1 MSFWN
6 IVESLLATA
15 IENKHYF
22 AIWKNPLQEQ
32 FYCIFSNEASKQKPA
47 PGIGESGFVIA
58 PFNANYND
66 DSLLIKPTIFIHSYM
81 EMSELEKVSL
91 TIIPQNIDL
100 SKLIKLDIG
109 SEISQRAFEI
119 NIQKSIDTINDSS
132 LKKVVFSRFNVH
144 DYPEKYSLLSHY
156 QLLASTYNEAFVAMH
171 FSPEYGLWLGA
182 SPELL
187 LSLDEK
193 GIFTTVALAGTQAFC
208 ENTDLK
214 EAIWKQKE
222 IVEQALV
229 SRYIIDCLK
238 HLRVREFEEHGPK
251 TVKAAKLIHL
261 KTVFTVDTAKLN
273 YRTFA
278 TEMLQLLHPTSA
290 VCGMPK
296 QEAINFIT
304 QYEGYN
310 RHLFAGYIG
319 PVNIQNNS
327 ALYVNLRCMHLQS
340 DKVFFFAGA
349 GITDD
354 SIPEKEWKETG
365 LKIETMKSVFFN
377 LSKQ

>member
-1 MSFWN
+1 MSFWS
-6 IVESLLATA
+6 IVESLLASA
-15 IENKHYF
+15 INNKHYF
-22 AIWKNPLQEQ
+22 AIWKNPLQNQ
-32 FYCIFSNEASKQKPA
+32 FYCIYSHEASKIKPA

-58 PFNANYND
+58 PFNSKNNEE
-66 DSLLIKPTIFIHSYM
+66 SILIKPSILFDSSM
-81 EMSELEKVSL
+81 ELSELAQISL
-91 TIIPQNIDL
+91 QIIPQKIDL
-100 SKLIKLDIG
+100 SNLPKLEIG
-109 SEISQRAFEI
+109 TEISQTIFE
-119 NIQKSIDTINDSS
+119 NKIQKSIDTINETN
-132 LKKVVFSRFNVH
+132 LKKVVFSRFISSN
-144 DYPEKYSLLSHY
+144 YPENYSLLTHY
-156 QLLASTYNEAFVAMH
+156 QYLAATYQEAFVGLH
-171 FSPEYGLWLGA
+171 FSPEFGLWVGA

-214 EAIWKQKE
+214 DAIWKQKE

-238 HLRVREFEEHGPK
+238 HLRVRDFEEHGPK

-261 KTVFTVDTAKLN
+261 KTIFTVDIAKLN

-296 QEAINFIT
+296 QEAIDFIN
-304 QYEGYN
+304 QHEGYN
-310 RHLFAGYIG
+310 RNLFAGYIG

-327 ALYVNLRCMHLQS
+327 ALYVNLRCMHLGN
-340 DKVFFFAGA
+340 DNAYFFAGA
-349 GITDD
+349 GITED
-354 SIPEKEWKETG
+354 SNPEKEWNETA
-365 LKIETMKSVFFN
+365 LKIETMKSYF
-377 LSKQ
+377 